1 MNTIL
6 TILIL
11 AAPALIILAAIYDV
25 FTMTIPNRISIAL
38 IALFAVVVPF
48 AGLDWWTALTHV
60 GAGSLVLAIG
70 IGLFAMGWV
79 GGGDVKLAAAVSLWL
94 GFGLMLD
101 YFLIAAIAGGALTL
115 AILILRRMPLPDMVR
130 RQEWVARLYN
140 PTNGIP
146 YGVALAAAAIIVL
159 PNSAAWESLA
169 LL

>member
-11 AAPALIILAAIYDV
+11 AAPALLILAAIYDV
-25 FTMTIPNRISIAL
+25 FTMTIPNKISLAL
-38 IALFAVVVPF
+38 IALFAIVAPF
-48 AGLDWWTALTHV
+48 VGMDWWTALMHV
-60 GAGSLVLAIG
+60 GAGVMVLTIG

-79 GGGDVKLAAAVSLWL
+79 GGGDVKLAAATSLWI

-101 YFLIAAIAGGALTL
+101 YFLIVAIAGGLLTL
-115 AILILRRMPLPDMVR
+115 AIIILRRLPLPDAAR
-130 RQEWVARLYN
+130 RQEWLSRLYN
-140 PTNGIP
+140 PTNGVP

-159 PNSAAWESLA
+159 PESSAWESLA